1 MSNETTVPQ
10 AFPHFAHL
18 TITACVLSLRV
29 VDYREKHVARTLSR
43 GFWQQKNFSCSPAS
57 RLIRGRQGRFFARIA
72 AADSQLHSGQRDAST
87 LMMNGWHTLARA

>member
-1 MSNETTVPQ
+1 VPQ

-43 GFWQQKNFSCSPAS
+43 GFWQQKNFSCSAAS

-72 AADSQLHSGQRDAST
+72 AADSQLHSGQRDASM
-87 LMMNGWHTLARA
+87 LMMNGWYTRARA